1 MTSFQIQTMTH
12 SNFDLKIPWFTVSRI
27 SKLPSNDFLR
37 KLTFNR
43 IFFFLKY
50 YNQVLSESET
60 LSALLC
66 LSNNHIDYVTHTQS
80 HTEALS
86 SARQPATQSNSKHHT
101 RVAVVWF
108 NLWRNIYMASFKKIL
123 YYAALMKSTDLLNRL
138 RLFLI

>member
-60 LSALLC
+60 LSALC
-66 LSNNHIDYVTHTQS
+66 LSNNHIDYVTDTA
-80 HTEALS
+80 ALS
-86 SARQPATQSNSKHHT
+86 SVLCTDGSQQLRATANT
-101 RVAVVWF
+101 ILGLF
-108 NLWRNIYMASFKKIL
+108 NLWRNIYMASFKKLL

>member
-66 LSNNHIDYVTHTQS
+66 LSNNHIDYVTHAQS
-80 HTEALS
+80 NTEALS
-86 SARQPATQSNSKHHT
+86 SPRQPATQSNSKHHT

-108 NLWRNIYMASFKKIL
+108 NLWRNIYMASFKKLL